1 MSQDTVKHNTCQY
14 IGPDQDP
21 LRDWPIKMCGC
32 KTLEGKAYCADHYWV
47 VYDKGTSVNGKRKSR
62 AIEKEI
68 EELKLQQEIEEI
80 VNA

>member
-1 MSQDTVKHNTCQY
+1 MAELYDGCQY
-14 IGPDQDP
+14 IGPEQEK
-21 LRDWPIKMCGC
+21 WPYTMCGC
-32 KTLEGKAYCADHYWV
+32 KPLSGKAYCADHYWL

-62 AIEKEI
+62 AVEKEI